1 MDDTLARSGCLVR
14 HHQLFP
20 GFSRFFFLARTL
32 AALYFILTIDDPNI
46 RIRSHRQ
53 VKFNAVPFV
62 LFFLLFIGFIFLPVK
77 GMQSPRKETLH

>member
-1 MDDTLARSGCLVR
+1 MHDVEWMTPWRGLDALFVITNYFLALAV
-14 HHQLFP
+14 
-20 GFSRFFFLARTL
+20 FFLARTL

-62 LFFLLFIGFIFLPVK
+62 LFFLLFIGFIFA
-77 GMQSPRKETLH
+77 GRKHCISTL